1 MEKTSQVSKKLK
13 SQLRMG
19 IFRNKETGDYD
30 EYGPYQPQFTNKE
43 HKVKSKQ
50 KQRRDRRK
58 KRKNA
63 KQSKNSSKNKPA
75 GDLNE
80 IHLLLEGEIN
90 VEFRC
95 WRPFLLVTDLRFWC
109 IDS

>member
-1 MEKTSQVSKKLK
+1 MEKTSQVSKKTEKLA
-13 SQLRMG
+13 SWWEV
-19 IFRNKETGDYD
+19 FRNKETGDYD

-80 IHLLLEGEIN
+80 IGILFDIL
-90 VEFRC
+90 
-95 WRPFLLVTDLRFWC
+95 
-109 IDS
+109 

>member
-1 MEKTSQVSKKLK
+1 MNKKGAGNGENFTGIQHNAAK
-13 SQLRMG
+13 ARSSNS

-63 KQSKNSSKNKPA
+63 KQAKNASKNKPEGDQELIIEA
-75 GDLNE
+75 GFKKLK
-80 IHLLLEGEIN
+80 IVTFL
-90 VEFRC
+90 FRQN
-95 WRPFLLVTDLRFWC
+95 T
-109 IDS
+109 